1 MGNRIL
7 KINVCYRYP
16 ENKSPYLVI
25 MLRRLLI
32 FSEGKGNGNAWAY
45 RDKISLYAEIAMI

>member
-25 MLRRLLI
+25 ML
-32 FSEGKGNGNAWAY
+32 EDY
-45 RDKISLYAEIAMI
+45 